1 MSLIW
6 AIFRQRIY
14 PELNGG
20 ISVKWK
26 MIFLNDEAFLKL
38 LCSLLSSIKVHFHIN
53 QNSVAKNKI
62 NLSQFKHRGIQ
73 NWALN
78 VYTSPGRLKK
88 QALDWTFIP
97 KSKTTKQAHQRAAAS
112 STVGE
117 PLSEKPHGSFHDDKI
132 TGINWSPAMASSWI
146 NGAHCDP

>member
-78 VYTSPGRLKK
+78 SLHISRKAEETGFRLNIHPQKQDHQTGPSRSCCLFYSWGTSV
-88 QALDWTFIP
+88 W
-97 KSKTTKQAHQRAAAS
+97 KTTWQLPWWQNHWHQLI
-112 STVGE
+112 
-117 PLSEKPHGSFHDDKI
+117 PC
-132 TGINWSPAMASSWI
+132 
-146 NGAHCDP
+146 NGQFLN